1 MQPELLQ
8 QDDTALRALTDRELR
23 SLLKMKRS
31 PQLVE
36 VVRYSQA
43 MPQYH
48 VGHLDSVARIEQ
60 LSAHWPGLELAGS
73 AYHGVGIPD
82 SIASG
87 RAAADRVLA
96 ARTA

>member
-8 QDDTALRALTDRELR
+8 RDDDELVATVNRELR
-23 SLLKMKRS
+23 ELLGMNAEPLFS
-31 PQLVE
+31 E
-36 VVRYSQA
+36 VVRYEDA

-48 VGHLDSVARIEQ
+48 VGHIDRVKRIENAIGKQ
-60 LSAHWPGLELAGS
+60 PGLAVAGS

-87 RAAADRVLA
+87 HDAADRVLA
-96 ARTA
+96 VAK